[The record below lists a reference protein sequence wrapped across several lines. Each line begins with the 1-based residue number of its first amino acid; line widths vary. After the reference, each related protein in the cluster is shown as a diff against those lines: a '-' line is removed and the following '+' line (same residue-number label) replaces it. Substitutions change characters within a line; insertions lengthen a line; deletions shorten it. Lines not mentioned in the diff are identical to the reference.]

1 MSYKRICIQMANTF
15 FTITFFSLCPQFSGL
30 LAYLGKTSYCKGL
43 SKWCDSLP
51 VENTIERIYAGPS
64 GRAV

>member
-15 FTITFFSLCPQFSGL
+15 FTGL